1 MRPRRLF
8 LVLEGRL
15 VIDVDGRESV
25 ALEPQ
30 QGYTVPRGRHALHAR
45 SVRTSVIM
53 VEAAGIVPTGDD

>member
-1 MRPRRLF
+1 
-8 LVLEGRL
+8 VLEGRL

-30 QGYTVPRGRHALHAR
+30 QGYTVRRGRHALHAR